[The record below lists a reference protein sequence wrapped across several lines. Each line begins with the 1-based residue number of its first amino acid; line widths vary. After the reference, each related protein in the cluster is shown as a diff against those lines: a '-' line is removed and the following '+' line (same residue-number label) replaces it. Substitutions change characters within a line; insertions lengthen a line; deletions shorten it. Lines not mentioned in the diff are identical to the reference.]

1 MNFGGLEI
9 KMANTIME
17 AAESLGKLIGE
28 SEERKNA
35 IKTAD
40 ALRNDETAAKLMND
54 YNEQRNA
61 EMTRLS
67 AKEPTK
73 EELENFQK
81 LMQTEFN
88 RIAENPI
95 IAAYIEANKAYES
108 LVKRVNGVLSY
119 YINGEDAEEEGG
131 CGGNCSAC
139 AGCH

>member
-1 MNFGGLEI
+1 
-9 KMANTIME
+9 MANTIME
-17 AAESLGKLIGE
+17 AAENLGKLIGE

-35 IKTAD
+35 VKTAD
-40 ALRNDETAAKLMND
+40 ALRNDEAAAKLMDD
-54 YNEQRNA
+54 YNRRQKA
-61 EMTRLS
+61 EMAHLS

-73 EELENFQK
+73 EELENFRR

-88 RIAENPI
+88 RIAENPL

-119 YINGEDAEEEGG
+119 YINGEDAEEDSG